1 MADQVQAGEVLIHP
15 DRISHPEQGGRASQ
29 PDPRGPGRGGRQD
42 HSRRGGEELG
52 TVVLA
57 EREDVQA
64 QLVSQHR
71 VAEDLGHPVYRPVRT
86 AGALVALQV
95 AKRQNAQFH

>member
-1 MADQVQAGEVLIHP
+1 M
-15 DRISHPEQGGRASQ
+15 
-29 PDPRGPGRGGRQD
+29 
-42 HSRRGGEELG
+42 
-52 TVVLA
+52 LA

-71 VAEDLGHPVYRPVRT
+71 VAEDLGHPVYRPVRA

-95 AKRQNAQFH
+95 AEGQDAQLH